1 MQATERIHVGGKPA
15 QSQPELPKRGYG
27 QVNFRRLVIKSREQ
41 SEPEKHA
48 GTQENT
54 EASEQ
59 EVTEEVRGD
68 LYSWSSNIGHL
79 KDTKVKVEDLS
90 GIDIDAQLGE
100 GTQKLLSKALNC
112 NAETISDY
120 SRSVQPGGVVRE
132 EFTVRGSFRAW
143 PVCRIT
149 FNHIDVRNGKPN
161 QYSGSLIAKRIM
173 KAAEANVAP
182 PPSEDQVKHVAYQ
195 IVADRIVEKKKSKLP
210 SGSANQKGKILRT
223 EAQEKL
229 FIHRDDAAYK
239 SDLEREMQAAE
250 RPAAHTPEILS
261 LVQDKWPRRPKH
273 NQFHEFLLDTEKT
286 NLCERLEG
294 FDVVILRD
302 KNGELICGVIPRA
315 VQKLLPVGTV
325 DKMSTAAEAFAWRF
339 PFKRPDPLR
348 HITNQVVH
356 LARFPDKDV
365 RSKECKQ
372 PHFAVCGVEHYGV
385 HHEVAHYDFKSLH
398 FKEFSPRTE
407 GCPDLLRSPAWK
419 EEFPKLK
426 DGVYGIATKVS
437 RLSLKSWDEVLY
449 NDCVDF
455 NEWLPDPLKAT
466 LATTGE

>member
-15 QSQPELPKRGYG
+15 QSQPKIPESGHG
-27 QVNFRRLVIKSREQ
+27 QVNFRRLVLKSREQ

-59 EVTEEVRGD
+59 EVIEEVRGD
-68 LYSWSSNIGHL
+68 IYTWSSNIFHL
-79 KDTKVKVEDLS
+79 NDTKVKVEDLS
-90 GIDIDAQLGE
+90 DIDIDAQLGQ

-120 SRSVQPGGVVRE
+120 SRSVQSGGVVRE

-161 QYSGSLIAKRIM
+161 QYSESPIAKRIL
-173 KAAEANVAP
+173 KAAKENVAP
-182 PPSEDQVKHVAYQ
+182 PPSEPQVKHVAYQ
-195 IVADRIVEKKKSKLP
+195 IVADRVKGKKSMLP

-223 EAQEKL
+223 QAQEKL

-250 RPAAHTPEILS
+250 RQAAHTPEILS
-261 LVQDKWPRRPKH
+261 LVQDKWPKQTKH

-294 FDVVILRD
+294 FDVVILKD
-302 KNGELICGVIPRA
+302 KNGELICGVITSA

-325 DKMSTAAEAFAWRF
+325 DKMNTAVEAFAWRF
-339 PFKRPDPLR
+339 PFMQPDPLR
-348 HITNQVVH
+348 HLTNQIVH
-356 LARFPDKDV
+356 LARYPDKDV
-365 RSKECKQ
+365 RSKDCKQ

-385 HHEVAHYDFKSLH
+385 HHEVGHYDFKSLH
-398 FKEFSPRTE
+398 FKEFSAKTKN
-407 GCPDLLRSPAWK
+407 CPGLLRSPAWK
-419 EEFPKLK
+419 KEFPKLR

-437 RLSLKSWDEVLY
+437 RLSLKSWDEDLY
-449 NDCVDF
+449 DDCVDF
-455 NEWLPDPLKAT
+455 NEWLPDPLKAK